1 MATQIAT
8 ATAELPVIRAAGGIL
23 LRDSPGGDEVMIV
36 FRARH
41 QDWTLPK
48 GKLKD
53 GESFQ
58 EAAVREVEEETGCR
72 CRLDDYLGMVS
83 YAHRGIPKVVM
94 FWRMTVLEEKSRPD
108 GDEITEALWLPVPAA
123 IQCLTYA
130 QEKSLLARVVQR
142 PAHSEANESQP
153 AAPLEAAPEHSTQ
166 AEVVSIAEVAPS
178 PVLEPEPEPA
188 VEAEPL
194 PAPEAASPA
203 PEPVLV
209 LTPAPTAP
217 GLEREPA
224 AGAPT
229 VTARESAPEASRESD
244 SQTKVATLPLSTTV
258 ALAVSP
264 RRRSFLFR
272 RRRDKRSLGHEL
284 EVLRVEVA
292 FLARREANSDD
303 WASAAQQHLA
313 NVAGCLENNDLEGGR
328 VALRAARRYAA
339 LGLGPAELA
348 ARAQVLRD
356 EALKMF
362 SWRGP
367 AIQRLL
373 AVSDDKLNAP
383 RISDA
388 MLLRDDDEAE
398 QLRRARK
405 STMLLRI
412 LLLLT
417 IVGALALV
425 LSFSYGILSAFQDH
439 GLLGFLGLIGAS
451 VAAAQQIIQRREEG
465 RMPDLLTML
474 ALVVAG
480 VVAGLAAGPIYQ
492 SAAHY
497 FKLKHIYD
505 PAIYALAFILGYTAE
520 RTLSYFAGFS
530 REHVSVHY

>member
-1 MATQIAT
+1 
-8 ATAELPVIRAAGGIL
+8 
-23 LRDSPGGDEVMIV
+23 MIV

-83 YAHRGIPKVVM
+83 YAHHGIPKVVM
-94 FWRMTVLEEKSRPD
+94 FWRMTVLEEKPRPD

-130 QEKSLLARVVQR
+130 QEKSLLARVAPQR
-142 PAHSEANESQP
+142 PAHSEPDESRP
-153 AAPLEAAPEHSTQ
+153 AAPPEAAPEHSKQ
-166 AEVVSIAEVAPS
+166 AEVVSIAEAAPS
-178 PVLEPEPEPA
+178 PVLQPEPEPA

-203 PEPVLV
+203 LEPVLV
-209 LTPAPTAP
+209 LAPAPPAP
-217 GLEREPA
+217 ALEPEPP
-224 AGAPT
+224 AGPPPI
-229 VTARESAPEASRESD
+229 TARESASEVSREPD
-244 SQTKVATLPLSTTV
+244 SETKDATLPLSTTV
-258 ALAVSP
+258 ALAVTP
-264 RRRSFLFR
+264 HRHSFLFR

-284 EVLRVEVA
+284 EVFRVEVA

-303 WASAAQQHLA
+303 WASAAQQHLS

-328 VALRAARRYAA
+328 AALRAARRYAA

-388 MLLRDDDEAE
+388 MLLRDDDDAE

-412 LLLLT
+412 LLMVS
-417 IVGALALV
+417 IAGALALV

-439 GLLGFLGLIGAS
+439 GLLAFLGLIGAS

-480 VVAGLAAGPIYQ
+480 VVAGLAADPIYQ

-530 REHVSVHY
+530 RDHVSVHY